1 MKPDKVTLTDYN
13 KIVEEFKN
21 ESDRGAAV
29 LAGSLVENYLAMYL
43 KSNMIDD
50 QKIDDLFHGFGPF
63 STFSQRCE
71 SAYAFGLITI
81 KQKKILSKIKDIRN
95 HFAHKPF
102 IATFE
107 EPPISDL
114 CKSISIK
121 ELLPE
126 TSDEGAD
133 FFDLNNRTI
142 YMLAISLLIAEW
154 EIRMSEKVV

>member
-1 MKPDKVTLTDYN
+1 MKPDNVTLADHN

-29 LAGSLVENYLAMYL
+29 LAGSLVENYLAVYL

-50 QKIDDLFHGFGPF
+50 HKIDDLFHGFGPF
-63 STFSQRCE
+63 SSFSQRCE

-81 KQKKILSKIKDIRN
+81 KQKKILTKIKEIRN
-95 HFAHKPF
+95 FFAHKPF
-102 IATFE
+102 IASFE

-121 ELLPE
+121 DLLPE
-126 TSDEGAD
+126 
-133 FFDLNNRTI
+133 NNNKGNGFSNLDIWLCR
-142 YMLAISLLIAEW
+142 
-154 EIRMSEKVV
+154 KPK